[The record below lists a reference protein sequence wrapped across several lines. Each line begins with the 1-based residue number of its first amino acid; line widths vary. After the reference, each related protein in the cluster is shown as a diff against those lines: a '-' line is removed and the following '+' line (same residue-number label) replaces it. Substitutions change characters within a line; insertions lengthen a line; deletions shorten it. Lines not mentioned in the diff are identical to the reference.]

1 MFAFWENWSKEK
13 LLLRLPDLYIGINV
27 PYCIKNVQ
35 NIDIILFIIHR
46 NEIEEQ
52 EDNFSKILENCFT
65 LYKNGIKKVNQ
76 TLSLTLL
83 FMITFALIGLVS
95 SVYTTLSFIFF
106 TGKNHVL
113 GKVIDTKYYKQ

>member
-1 MFAFWENWSKEK
+1 MVEWK
-13 LLLRLPDLYIGINV
+13 LRKIASEISWHLHWDKCTILHQ
-27 PYCIKNVQ
+27 NVQ